1 MARFKTS
8 GASDNALA
16 QLLQLAQL
24 SDQREAKRTQ
34 TYNSVYKEFGKAG
47 DSFNNKEI
55 QWNLDRM
62 NKYYAE
68 NASKMSSEDIDMHNM
83 TKEKLEYQQ
92 KQNEQ
97 FMVDDQR
104 RFSFGNDMV
113 GFADEYSEADNA
125 RSFSWKETLIEDGKM
140 IERDRSVNLP
150 SPEDYEG
157 GEDNLEF
164 QKAHNKALE
173 DIGGQEGY
181 LSKKEEYKRYLKNQ
195 ISKQIAEYEDYQGKM
210 IMDWGASGRLTSIHL
225 NNFKE
230 LDESYG
236 FILDSLEDDGL
247 FDSEE
252 KAAYQDAI
260 MSKSSKPIN
269 DFIIKDLELKNSN
282 RATLLND
289 MKLLKVQGDL
299 YEKDMNAFLM
309 SGMDMSEGELLQA
322 AITIPKNTTH
332 NPTDEDE
339 SYTYGDIRA
348 VMSGE
353 ETASPELAGY
363 LSSLETNLNQVK
375 ETLKNKDSAYMKND
389 GGSFLA
395 GMEKSPWTEGLH
407 DLQTGFV
414 PKTYGEKKIT
424 TTAPVITKIT
434 DETSSPPK
442 YSISL
447 DTSSKTEQTI
457 GKVLKPS
464 EYDKSIRTS
473 TIINKSTG
481 EKIDMVSYDK
491 ENDIY
496 TDSQGNKYPRD
507 AIAVASIDDI
517 TPPIKIANGKFYFF
531 NPMTNKVEE
540 WAKNKSHKNQTI
552 EQISIDGR
560 IRNIPKNESNNLYWI
575 DGEWTSMRSIR
586 KKRRKS

>member
-1 MARFKTS
+1 
-8 GASDNALA
+8 
-16 QLLQLAQL
+16 
-24 SDQREAKRTQ
+24 
-34 TYNSVYKEFGKAG
+34 
-47 DSFNNKEI
+47 
-55 QWNLDRM
+55 
-62 NKYYAE
+62 
-68 NASKMSSEDIDMHNM
+68 
-83 TKEKLEYQQ
+83 
-92 KQNEQ
+92 
-97 FMVDDQR
+97 
-104 RFSFGNDMV
+104 
-113 GFADEYSEADNA
+113 
-125 RSFSWKETLIEDGKM
+125 
-140 IERDRSVNLP
+140 
-150 SPEDYEG
+150 
-157 GEDNLEF
+157 
-164 QKAHNKALE
+164 
-173 DIGGQEGY
+173 
-181 LSKKEEYKRYLKNQ
+181 
-195 ISKQIAEYEDYQGKM
+195 
-210 IMDWGASGRLTSIHL
+210 
-225 NNFKE
+225 
-230 LDESYG
+230 
-236 FILDSLEDDGL
+236 
-247 FDSEE
+247 
-252 KAAYQDAI
+252 
-260 MSKSSKPIN
+260 
-269 DFIIKDLELKNSN
+269 
-282 RATLLND
+282 
-289 MKLLKVQGDL
+289 
-299 YEKDMNAFLM
+299 
-309 SGMDMSEGELLQA
+309 
-322 AITIPKNTTH
+322 
-332 NPTDEDE
+332 
-339 SYTYGDIRA
+339 
-348 VMSGE
+348 MSGE